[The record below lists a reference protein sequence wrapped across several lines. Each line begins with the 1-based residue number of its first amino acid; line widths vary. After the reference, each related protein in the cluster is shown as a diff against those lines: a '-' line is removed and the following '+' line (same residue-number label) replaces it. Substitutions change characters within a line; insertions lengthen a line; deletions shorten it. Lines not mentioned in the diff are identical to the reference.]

1 MERIGNKEKH
11 EYKLKSER
19 QKELLIALGRRR
31 DWKSK
36 RAREEFRRPAF
47 EGTAL
52 ETGRKR
58 KELENR
64 YE

>member
-1 MERIGNKEKH
+1 MERTGNKEKH
-11 EYKLKSER
+11 EYKLKAER

-52 ETGRKR
+52 EPGRER
-58 KELENR
+58 KELEKR